1 MMVADCSPRF
11 GFVKDPIPR
20 SFEPN
25 TLAPE
30 RAALTCTNVVRAGSA
45 TDRSM
50 SQVGIGRLSGRRR
63 IVVGWQ
69 RPVGVGG
76 PSVLLW
82 ERFHVT
88 MAPQSQEPT
97 RLSGRFRARP
107 PGPVASHPYPW
118 SAIDGG
124 VSPRPRT
131 GPVRG
136 AHSHDT
142 ARPADATACRRA
154 PGAAPVAVRLRQRG
168 VRCHRTARTGRSATN
183 PPHRD
188 AAGLPP
194 APAAPPRS
202 RASPHSGRA
211 QPPQRRRRPHLAPDD
226 VAQFPTGRGAHTPA
240 ARERRGPGSR
250 LTYRIPDPGRGGR
263 SRPPLTPA
271 QGPPDPCRRCPAA
284 ATSASSTVDV

>member
-20 SFEPN
+20 SLAPN
-25 TLAPE
+25 PPVPE
-30 RAALTCTNVVRAGSA
+30 RAALTCTNVGRASSA

-50 SQVGIGRLSGRRR
+50 SQDGIGRQPGRRR
-63 IVVGWQ
+63 IVVGRQ

-88 MAPQSQEPT
+88 MAPQSQEPM
-97 RLSGRFRARP
+97 RVSGRPRARP

-154 PGAAPVAVRLRQRG
+154 PSAAPVAVRLRQRG
-168 VRCHRTARTGRSATN
+168 VRRHRTARPGRSAAS
-183 PPHRD
+183 PPHRV
-188 AAGLPP
+188 AGLPP
-194 APAAPPRS
+194 APPRT
-202 RASPHSGRA
+202 RARPHPGPA

-271 QGPPDPCRRCPAA
+271 QGPPDPCRRCPVP
-284 ATSASSTVDV
+284 ATSAPSTVDV